1 MATRRTGSGVQ
12 LASRTG
18 SSTDSNMDGYFAWYR
33 RSRIVVQSCCYR
45 LTGERDSPAAG
56 DRRCGSSRKIGCSQ
70 MAANREVLCD
80 LKVTAQLRWNQDLSK
95 DRVDK
100 VMEPGDPGL
109 GSWINHGWPLIE
121 GR

>member
-1 MATRRTGSGVQ
+1 MERRPGEQDRGFSSLLYPAPVRTATWTGILRG
-12 LASRTG
+12 
-18 SSTDSNMDGYFAWYR
+18 
-33 RSRIVVQSCCYR
+33 IVVPISSSKVDVISA
-45 LTGERDSPAAG
+45 TGERDSPAAG

-100 VMEPGDPGL
+100 VVEPGDPGL
-109 GSWINHGWPLIE
+109 GSWMNMD